1 MYVIFEGID
10 TTGKSTQIELLK
22 DRFEGVVAIKE
33 PGGTGLGTEL
43 REIILNSK
51 KKLSFNAELFLFL
64 ADRAQNFQENIK
76 DNRDK
81 IIISDRGLISGIS
94 YALAN
99 HPNLDKDF
107 LIMMNR
113 FALEGN
119 LPDKVVLFKTTK
131 VLLQQRLSS
140 KEHDNIELRGM
151 DYLLKVQDLM
161 VDVLNRLPIK
171 VLVIDSS
178 NTIENIHVKIKDF
191 IYENTAQ

>member
-1 MYVIFEGID
+1 MYVIFEGVD

-22 DRFEGVVAIKE
+22 DRFEGVVATKE
-33 PGGTGLGTEL
+33 PGGTELGTEL

-76 DNRDK
+76 ENRDK

-191 IYENTAQ
+191 VYDTSA